1 MYKSMEKVEN
11 VFIVFQKTFG
21 EEGKEMS
28 VHKLV
33 KKQKTKESV
42 DGLRSTSKHHCQET
56 QERVISTKAIL
67 KLNDKSFRPFWRKAF
82 IISAGQYQTTWGE
95 KIWPTENIWP
105 IIKRGKQRP

>member
-33 KKQKTKESV
+33 KKTKNKGVSGWAQKHFQ
-42 DGLRSTSKHHCQET
+42 TSLSGDT
-56 QERVISTKAIL
+56 
-67 KLNDKSFRPFWRKAF
+67 
-82 IISAGQYQTTWGE
+82 GE
-95 KIWPTENIWP
+95 GDIYKGH
-105 IIKRGKQRP
+105 IKVEW

>member
-33 KKQKTKESV
+33 KKNK
-42 DGLRSTSKHHCQET
+42 
-56 QERVISTKAIL
+56 
-67 KLNDKSFRPFWRKAF
+67 
-82 IISAGQYQTTWGE
+82 
-95 KIWPTENIWP
+95 
-105 IIKRGKQRP
+105 KQRSQWMGSEALPNITVRRHRRG